1 VLIVSVVIAL
11 NSPGKLE
18 PLTDADGN
26 EIAGSIAEK
35 QFIEIGGI
43 QQGFFIRSENPEN
56 PVILFMHGGPGSPE
70 LGMTYNYEVSER
82 LEKYFTVCY
91 WDQRGAG
98 MTFSRST
105 DPSSM
110 TLDQMVEDTRQ
121 MTEYLQERFNQEK
134 IYLMGH
140 SWGSL
145 LGVKTI
151 EQYPENY
158 AAYIGI
164 GQVSHQAESEKL
176 AYDYM
181 LNHAKEIDD
190 KAAIKSLEK
199 FDRNASDF
207 PPLEYTMT
215 TRSSL
220 MNKYGIGIM
229 HDNFSMAG
237 LIKDLLLFKGYTFFD
252 KMNYIQGMGFSLQYL
267 NDNVIEANLIES
279 TTSFEVPVYII
290 QGKYDYQ
297 VSHTLAREYYEKID
311 APKKAFFTFE
321 HSAHSPNTEEP
332 ELFVQT
338 VRDIA
343 AQNSL

>member
-1 VLIVSVVIAL
+1 MKSVFKVIGIIVLSIIALVLIVSVVIAL

-56 PVILFMHGGPGSPE
+56 PVILFLHGGPGSPE
-70 LGMTYNYEVSER
+70 LAFGYSYDKTER

-98 MTFSRST
+98 MTFTRST
-105 DPSSM
+105 DPS
-110 TLDQMVEDTRQ
+110 TLTVDQMVEDTRQ

-151 EQYPENY
+151 EKYPENY

-164 GQVSHQAESEKL
+164 GQLSHQVESEKL

-190 KAAIKSLEK
+190 KAAIKSLAK

-207 PPLEYTMT
+207 PPLEYIMT
-215 TRSSL
+215 TRSS
-220 MNKYGIGIM
+220 
-229 HDNFSMAG
+229 
-237 LIKDLLLFKGYTFFD
+237 
-252 KMNYIQGMGFSLQYL
+252 
-267 NDNVIEANLIES
+267 
-279 TTSFEVPVYII
+279 
-290 QGKYDYQ
+290 
-297 VSHTLAREYYEKID
+297 
-311 APKKAFFTFE
+311 
-321 HSAHSPNTEEP
+321 
-332 ELFVQT
+332 
-338 VRDIA
+338 
-343 AQNSL
+343 